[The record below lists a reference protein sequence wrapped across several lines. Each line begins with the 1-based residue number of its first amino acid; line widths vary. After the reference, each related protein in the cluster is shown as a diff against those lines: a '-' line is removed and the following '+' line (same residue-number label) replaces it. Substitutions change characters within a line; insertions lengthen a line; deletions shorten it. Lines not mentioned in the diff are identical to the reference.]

1 MSGLRPLWR
10 PRGTDAWVAA
20 AAAAFVG
27 ALSATSTAGRSAK
40 CCVTFRALLHSIL
53 TWMGLL
59 SDQAG
64 LGSFLGA
71 ITSTIDRSSESG
83 FAKRGSH
90 IIIYSYFSFSRTEPH
105 GTSLARNPSCRTE
118 PLLSRGT
125 SFVARNPC
133 CRTEP
138 LLSHGTPSLG
148 PG

>member
-105 GTSLARNPSCRTE
+105 GTSLVARNLSCRTE
-118 PLLSRGT
+118 PFVARRDPSHGT
-125 SFVARNPC
+125 SFVAQNP
-133 CRTEP
+133 
-138 LLSHGTPSLG
+138 S
-148 PG
+148 

>member
-64 LGSFLGA
+64 LGSFHGA
-71 ITSTIDRSSESG
+71 FTSTIDRSSERG

-90 IIIYSYFSFSRTEPH
+90 IVIYSYIHSCARGGGGGIGAVAMAARTASWRERDQPKAC
-105 GTSLARNPSCRTE
+105 G
-118 PLLSRGT
+118 
-125 SFVARNPC
+125 
-133 CRTEP
+133 
-138 LLSHGTPSLG
+138 
-148 PG
+148 